1 MADNQARRTSI
12 SSESKADGKTGYKVD
27 PGPYEA
33 EIISHI
39 PGTRMGAMMVYIPD
53 FGGEKTDP
61 TNQIPVSYCS
71 PFYGK
76 TYNTDS
82 QLTNPNSPQAQ
93 YLVGQSYGMWM
104 VPPDV
109 GNKVLVIFAAGDIG
123 RGYWIGC
130 IYDGPSHHMVP
141 GISRNI
147 GGASNTLPP
156 TPADSITPSLG
167 STSVLP
173 VVEGYS
179 GDSQTFNPDGLTSN
193 PRYLHEYQTSC
204 LINQGLDRDKIR
216 GAISSSSMREVPSNV
231 YGISTPG
238 RPLTPPASRVPGE
251 NAAQAFIARSG
262 GHTFVMDDGA
272 DGTGQDP
279 IGTDQLVRLRTSSG
293 HQLLM
298 NDTEQILYISSS
310 TGNQWMEFS
319 ADGSINVFG
328 AAGIN
333 MRSEGPLNLYSDS
346 AVIIDSGGAVQIRG
360 EMGVSIESMVS
371 VGIKALVSAS
381 LTTDGLLNLGGV
393 AGATLS
399 AGGAVNVSAIG
410 ACKISGA
417 TVLLN
422 SPYLPIPPTPVVPT
436 IPALHPD
443 VMWGGTN
450 WTYTPGAVGSIC
462 TLVPAHEP
470 WIDPSTGQ
478 RPKAQQ
484 SNGTLALIV
493 GAVASF
499 GSGAV
504 TPGSTIASA
513 ATNVGTSVATSTA
526 ISIGAN
532 QLKKST

>member
-1 MADNQARRTSI
+1 
-12 SSESKADGKTGYKVD
+12 
-27 PGPYEA
+27 
-33 EIISHI
+33 
-39 PGTRMGAMMVYIPD
+39 
-53 FGGEKTDP
+53 
-61 TNQIPVSYCS
+61 
-71 PFYGK
+71 
-76 TYNTDS
+76 
-82 QLTNPNSPQAQ
+82 
-93 YLVGQSYGMWM
+93 
-104 VPPDV
+104 
-109 GNKVLVIFAAGDIG
+109 
-123 RGYWIGC
+123 
-130 IYDGPSHHMVP
+130 
-141 GISRNI
+141 
-147 GGASNTLPP
+147 
-156 TPADSITPSLG
+156 
-167 STSVLP
+167 
-173 VVEGYS
+173 
-179 GDSQTFNPDGLTSN
+179 
-193 PRYLHEYQTSC
+193 
-204 LINQGLDRDKIR
+204 
-216 GAISSSSMREVPSNV
+216 
-231 YGISTPG
+231 
-238 RPLTPPASRVPGE
+238 
-251 NAAQAFIARSG
+251 
-262 GHTFVMDDGA
+262 
-272 DGTGQDP
+272 
-279 IGTDQLVRLRTSSG
+279 
-293 HQLLM
+293 M